1 MKIKAKTYKGK
12 RIVMG
17 DKNLVTKN
25 EIHVNDIP
33 QQGGNSG
40 GGGGGS
46 ASGNDYQYIDLSKI
60 SGETLPLVVSYSIMS
75 KVDTTDAGYLIMPS
89 GSLLELGNS
98 FVYTIKAV
106 VISPS
111 MKTMILGQEQTVEQL
126 IQMNGVDLSHALIT
140 EEEFYKLN

>member
-17 DKNLVTKN
+17 NKNLVTKN

-60 SGETLPLVVSYSIMS
+60 SGETLPLVVAYSIMS
-75 KVDTTDAGYLIMPS
+75 KVDTTDTGYLIMPS
-89 GSLLELGNS
+89 GTLLELGNS

-111 MKTMILGQEQTVEQL
+111 MKTMILGQENTVEQL
-126 IQMNGVDLSHALIT
+126 IQTNGIDLSHALIT